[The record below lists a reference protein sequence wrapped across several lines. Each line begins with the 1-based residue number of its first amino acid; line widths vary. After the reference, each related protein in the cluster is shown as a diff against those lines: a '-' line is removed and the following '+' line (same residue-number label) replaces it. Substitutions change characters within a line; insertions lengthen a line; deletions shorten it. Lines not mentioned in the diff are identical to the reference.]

1 MLAGTNAG
9 SAQLLDWSRDEKDRM
24 TATDDATGMRYRIA
38 GDGPCQLVV
47 LSGNSR
53 RSCERSDH
61 PDVAAAMAQANARV
75 LHELEL
81 IPLGRTKRQSR
92 VRTPWGTAR
101 SCTDHGE
108 GVLLYSAA
116 EQDGF
121 HLSEEANARMPLA
134 LRLPDGWYHDDGDS
148 ARVVIAM
155 PHLFTSLERR
165 DAEQAAAEAFPDLL
179 DGARDALTA

>member
-1 MLAGTNAG
+1 M
-9 SAQLLDWSRDEKDRM
+9 LDWSHDEKGRM
-24 TATDDATGMRYRIA
+24 TATDDSTGMRYRIA
-38 GDGPCQLVV
+38 GEGPCQLVV

-61 PDVAAAMAQANARV
+61 ADVDDAKAQAYARV
-75 LHELEL
+75 LHEREL
-81 IPLGRTKRQSR
+81 VPLGRTKRQSR
-92 VRTPWGTAR
+92 VRTPWGVAR
-101 SCTDHGE
+101 SCTDHGD

-121 HLSEEANARMPLA
+121 HLSEEANARMPER

-155 PHLFTSLERR
+155 PHLFTSLEIR
-165 DAEQAAAEAFPDLL
+165 DASQAAAEAFPELL
-179 DGARDALTA
+179 DTASRPLTA